1 MVAGHLQ
8 EKNGQFYAVLSYKD
22 HAGKRKSKWVPT
34 GLVVKG
40 NKKRAEILL
49 NEIRRKFVPPFQ
61 EDEDEIPMDIDMS
74 FVHFLDRWLRIAK
87 TTIKPATFSSY
98 SQMLRYPIKPYFE
111 EKGFTLIGLS
121 CSSSQSAQICCEDGF
136 DTRQSG

>member
-22 HAGKRKSKWVPT
+22 HTGKRKSKWVPT
-34 GLVVKG
+34 GLMVKG
-40 NKKRAEILL
+40 NKKRAETML
-49 NEIRRKFVPPFQ
+49 NEIRRNFVPPTQ
-61 EDEDEIPMDIDMS
+61 EDEVEIPLDMDMS
-74 FVHFLDRWLRIAK
+74 FVHFLDWWLRIAK

-111 EKGFTLIGLS
+111 EKGFTLIGLQAS
-121 CSSSQSAQICCEDGF
+121 DIQEF
-136 DTRQSG
+136 